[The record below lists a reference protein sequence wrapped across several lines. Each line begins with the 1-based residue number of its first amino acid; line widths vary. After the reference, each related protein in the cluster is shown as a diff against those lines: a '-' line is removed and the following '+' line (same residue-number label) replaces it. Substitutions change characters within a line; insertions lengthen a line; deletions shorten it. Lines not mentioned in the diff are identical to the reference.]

1 MMCPQVYSILKQH
14 TCQLTYCCSN
24 CRSQVKGCIGKDTLG
39 LLGLTKSMGS
49 DDVRKAAEI
58 SNQMKADFLI
68 KKLQAHVKMAH
79 TRTPFSQPASGETQI

>member
-1 MMCPQVYSILKQH
+1 
-14 TCQLTYCCSN
+14 
-24 CRSQVKGCIGKDTLG
+24 
-39 LLGLTKSMGS
+39 MGS